1 VVTSIVS
8 ATPAATEAPAI
19 LPPSNQSRSHSLSG
33 GAIAG
38 IVIGVIG
45 GLLLAGLLVFCLCY
59 GRRRRNDDPNNADEK
74 DLNRTTSVLSK
85 VGLMRKR
92 GDSAATASHRT
103 PELDG
108 TPITQQQ
115 RTPTLPQY
123 VDNRLNPNLASFSV
137 NSRGEPPRQGYGPTG
152 AGGQGLGLGSLGGR
166 HGNGSQ
172 GSLGSIQDHV
182 DYSRPLEVRNPDVAD
197 D

>member
-1 VVTSIVS
+1 VS
-8 ATPAATEAPAI
+8 
-19 LPPSNQSRSHSLSG
+19 PSNQSKSKISG

-38 IVIGVIG
+38 IVIGSLAAVA
-45 GLLLAGLLVFCLCY
+45 LAGLLIFCCCY
-59 GRRRRNDDPNNADEK
+59 PRRRRDDEPNNENEK

-92 GDSAATASHRT
+92 GDSVATATYRT

-108 TPITQQQ
+108 STPVTQQQ

-123 VDNRLNPNLASFSV
+123 VDNRLNPNIPSFSV

-152 AGGQGLGLGSLGGR
+152 AAGQGLGIGSLGGR

-182 DYSRPLEVRNPDVAD
+182 DYSRPLEVRNPDLAD